1 MPSAQVHGVRLSRT
15 LKGFLI
21 MLINQ
26 VQIVMYSKC
35 GNGNHNCDCNYKD
48 LIMIL
53 ALALDTR

>member
-1 MPSAQVHGVRLSRT
+1 MPSAHVHGVRLSRT

-26 VQIVMYSKC
+26 SRLSCTANVAMTIS
-35 GNGNHNCDCNYKD
+35 DCNYKD